1 MIKWI
6 VKLSYHYFKFDN
18 AVMAMD
24 FAETAKRHYLD
35 GRDSDLDVSIEI
47 IREEPEDIEV
57 GAKEE

>member
-24 FAETAKRHYLD
+24 FAETAKRHYFD
-35 GRDSDLDVSIEI
+35 KMEDDLEVTISIVYEK
-47 IREEPEDIEV
+47 PEDIEV
-57 GAKEE
+57 EAREE

>member
-1 MIKWI
+1 MIRWI

-35 GRDSDLDVSIEI
+35 KKDNDLDVEISIVFAEPVEVEAT
-47 IREEPEDIEV
+47 EEE
-57 GAKEE
+57 